1 MEELIKE
8 AQNAYDKGNPI
19 MSDDAFDDLTDSESQ
34 FQLTDDTYTIKHYRH
49 MGSMNKVHS
58 EEDLLKIVPSGVYA
72 QPKFDGISCEII
84 LQNGEI
90 KSMSTRGNGEYG
102 KDISHLIEKGLF
114 FDATWNPD
122 IVAIYGELT
131 LKSHEPSQKDRNIV
145 AGIAN
150 KKETSE
156 EEIGSLMFNVYQIYR
171 STNLLVPYI
180 EFSALYLCDSPQ
192 VRISHTYIYNKEGYG
207 VDLTSLEE
215 MFDSEYKDTK
225 RDGIVLKQIGILGMN
240 NSFEIAVKPKPMS
253 SVTKIVDVSWTKGK
267 SKFAS
272 TAIIEPI
279 NIDGVSISRV
289 TLPAKYIKEMDLHIG
304 DYIEVTR
311 AGDVIPRIV
320 RLVKEGE
327 TRKEIKEP
335 NVCKYG
341 HELKLVGKK
350 LKCSETSCKSVEEE
364 YLHQIKEILFWS
376 IKRPP
381 RSKLNKLISSGDVTL
396 HNIIHCEQYKNKM
409 TPREYELIK
418 QGITNFIVNN
428 NDAKIIF
435 AMNIDGLTYE
445 KSQEIIKNY
454 SSIENYVENV
464 DDVYSTAVTHV
475 FVNETILEFIND
487 TNNLFNEYMYGDG
500 ELHE

>member
-1 MEELIKE
+1 MKELIKE
-8 AQNAYDKGNPI
+8 AQNAYDEGNPI
-19 MSDDAFDDLTDSESQ
+19 MSDDAFDGLTNSESQ
-34 FQLTDDTYTIKHYRH
+34 FKMTEETYTIKHTRR
-49 MGSMNKVHS
+49 MGTISKIHS
-58 EEDLLKIVPSGVYA
+58 YEEVKDLVPSMAYV

-90 KSMSTRGNGEYG
+90 SSISTRGNGEYG
-102 KDISHLIEKGLF
+102 KDLSNLLDSGFLLGCL
-114 FDATWNPD
+114 WNPELTC
-122 IVAIYGELT
+122 VYGELT
-131 LKSHEPSQKDRNIV
+131 LSSKEPSQKDRNIV
-145 AGIAN
+145 SGICN
-150 KKETSE
+150 KDNPTWEEVSNLRLHIYEARKAEGIMIDFGELPYTYFCNSLRVNPSTTYVYSEDVSVKELEDLFDE
-156 EEIGSLMFNVYQIYR
+156 EY
-171 STNLLVPYI
+171 TN
-180 EFSALYLCDSPQ
+180 
-192 VRISHTYIYNKEGYG
+192 
-207 VDLTSLEE
+207 
-215 MFDSEYKDTK
+215 TK
-225 RDGIVLKQIGILGMN
+225 RDGIVFKKVID
-240 NSFEIAVKPKPMS
+240 FENMFSIALKPKPMS

-289 TLPAKYIKEMDLHIG
+289 TLPARYIKEMDLHIG

-320 RLVKEGE
+320 RLVKEGK

-341 HELKLVGKK
+341 HELKLIGKS
-350 LKCSETSCKSVEEE
+350 LKCSDSSCKSIEEE
-364 YLHQIKEILFWS
+364 YLHQIKEVLFWS

-396 HNIIHCEQYKNKM
+396 KNILHCELYKNKM

-418 QGITNFIVNN
+418 QGITNLIVNN
-428 NDAKIIF
+428 VDAKVIY
-435 AMNIDGLTYE
+435 AMNIDGLTYP
-445 KSQEIIKNY
+445 KSQEIIKEY

-475 FVNETILEFIND
+475 VVNNSISDFIKD
-487 TNNLFNEYMYGDG
+487 AEYLFNEYMSGDG